1 MTICLPPL
9 IGRPRMARD
18 DMPNEDNDMRTIEA
32 LSKRMAADTEHIG
45 CLGVIPMMLLAVL
58 KTFI

>member
-1 MTICLPPL
+1 
-9 IGRPRMARD
+9 MARD